1 MAVVSGG
8 GQGIGKTIAIKLSE
22 EGAKT
27 MVGDVNSKT
36 AEETVSAIKEMG
48 FVASSIRVAIT
59 KSLEVVKMIEKTLK
73 QFD

>member
-1 MAVVSGG
+1 VAAVRGLER
-8 GQGIGKTIAIKLSE
+8 QLLFKLSE

-48 FVASSIRVAIT
+48 FVASSIQVAIT
-59 KSLEVVKMIEKTLK
+59 KSLEVKMIEKTLK